1 MSNRMGTRK
10 QPRPEERSARGS
22 VRSLFADE
30 AEGAAIAAEEWYE
43 TERLT
48 GQITGRAPATDR
60 PEPAQHRIPL
70 ALEWRHAEVSP
81 SPNRLVRLRRRLE
94 RGHRRANATE
104 GHVPVTASRAAP
116 EVASQGLGSREDD
129 GGTAAVASR
138 GRGDPAS
145 SARDDAGPR
154 RSERLAWRSPPAAI
168 TSARSDRPRLRWI
181 AILGAIAL
189 SLAAAATIAIASE
202 TGRNSPE
209 GSPAGLLKGASRP
222 TQGPLTMAT
231 DRIVLAL
238 GIVGREVRASAIVN
252 RAAPIRRHPHLYPIR
267 TGSHSSSRSET
278 VATQKGSTSAPVV
291 SANVPSTSSYRSA
304 SSSPAYSSQPSSSGA
319 AVSAP
324 ARTASRSASQ
334 PAGPTNLGGVVGTNC
349 NPKCR

>member
-1 MSNRMGTRK
+1 MSNRMGTGK
-10 QPRPEERSARGS
+10 QTGPEERSARGS

-30 AEGAAIAAEEWYE
+30 AEGGAIAAEEWYE

-48 GQITGRAPATDR
+48 GQITGRARATDR
-60 PEPAQHRIPL
+60 PEPAQHRVPL

-94 RGHRRANATE
+94 RGNRRARATE

-116 EVASQGLGSREDD
+116 EVASQGLGSREDE

-154 RSERLAWRSPPAAI
+154 TSERLGWRSPPGAI
-168 TSARSDRPRLRWI
+168 TFARSDRPRLRWI

-202 TGRNSPE
+202 TGRSSPE

-238 GIVGREVRASAIVN
+238 GIVGHEVRASASE
-252 RAAPIRRHPHLYPIR
+252 RDRESRRSDSPPPPPLPGAYPISLVEQSFGNGGYAER
-267 TGSHSSSRSET
+267 EH
-278 VATQKGSTSAPVV
+278 V
-291 SANVPSTSSYRSA
+291 SAGCRGERAEYELVSQFEFLACVQFSNPADRS
-304 SSSPAYSSQPSSSGA
+304 G
-319 AVSAP
+319 
-324 ARTASRSASQ
+324 
-334 PAGPTNLGGVVGTNC
+334 
-349 NPKCR
+349 

>member
-1 MSNRMGTRK
+1 MGTGK
-10 QPRPEERSARGS
+10 QTGPEERSARGS

-30 AEGAAIAAEEWYE
+30 AEGGAIAAEEWYE

-48 GQITGRAPATDR
+48 GQITGRAGATDR
-60 PEPAQHRIPL
+60 PEPAQHRVPL

-81 SPNRLVRLRRRLE
+81 SPNRLVRLRRTLE
-94 RGHRRANATE
+94 RGNRRATATE

-116 EVASQGLGSREDD
+116 EVASQGFGSREEE

-138 GRGDPAS
+138 GRGNPAS
-145 SARDDAGPR
+145 SARDDAEPR
-154 RSERLAWRSPPAAI
+154 TSERLGWRSPPGAI

-202 TGRNSPE
+202 TGRSSPE

-238 GIVGREVRASAIVN
+238 GIVGHEVRASAIVN
-252 RAAPIRRHPHLYPIR
+252 RVAPIRRHPHPYPVRIR
-267 TGSHSSSRSET
+267 SHSSTSRSET
-278 VATQKGSTSAPVV
+278 VATQKASTSAPIV
-291 SANVPSTSSYRSA
+291 SANVPSTSSYRSS
-304 SSSPAYSSQPSSSGA
+304 SSSPAYSSQTPRTEA
-319 AVSAP
+319 ASSAP
-324 ARTASRSASQ
+324 AQAATSAPH
-334 PAGPTNLGGVVGTNC
+334 PAGPTSLGGAVGSNC